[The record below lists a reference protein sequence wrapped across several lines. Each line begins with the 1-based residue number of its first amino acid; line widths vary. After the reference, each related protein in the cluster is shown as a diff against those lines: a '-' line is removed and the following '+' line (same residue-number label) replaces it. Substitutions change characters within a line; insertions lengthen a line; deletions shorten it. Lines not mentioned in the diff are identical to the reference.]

1 MAGGKGSIWGIRE
14 APSVTAS
21 GEREAA
27 WTLSNLQGGVAPE
40 MGVRRTR
47 AQKGN

>member
-27 WTLSNLQGGVAPE
+27 WTLSNQKTPSGQRLTMMAGG
-40 MGVRRTR
+40 G
-47 AQKGN
+47 